1 VVRVLLT
8 ETDGADAVLLEPVG
22 AAERPRRG
30 GVTGRRR

>member
-8 ETDGADAVLLEPVG
+8 ESDGEDAVLLEPVG
-22 AAERPRRG
+22 TQARPRRG